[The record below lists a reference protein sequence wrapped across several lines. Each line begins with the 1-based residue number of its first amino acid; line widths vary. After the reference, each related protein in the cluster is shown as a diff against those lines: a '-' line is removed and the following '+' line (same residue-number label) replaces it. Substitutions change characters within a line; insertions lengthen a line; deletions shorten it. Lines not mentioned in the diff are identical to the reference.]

1 MTRPDES
8 EYTPFAKGYVEGVEG
23 TDIVGVLETQK
34 TAFVSLAK
42 TLDGLHRYEP
52 GKWSVNEVVGHMNDT
67 ERVFAYRTLC
77 VGRGDQSLF
86 PGFGQDDY
94 LATADFNRRTLS
106 DLIEEFA
113 LIRESSIRLL
123 RYMPEP
129 AWLRRGTVAGYSV
142 TTRGLAF
149 TLAGHEFH
157 HFKILR
163 DRYRSCE
170 LNPLPFGPK

>member
-1 MTRPDES
+1 MGRPDES
-8 EYTPFAKGYVEGVEG
+8 EYTPFASGYVDGVEG
-23 TDIVGVLETQK
+23 TDIVRILEARL
-34 TAFVSLAK
+34 TAFIPLAN
-42 TLDGLHRYEP
+42 TLDGSHCYAP
-52 GKWSVNEVVGHMNDT
+52 GKWTVNQVIGHINDT

-86 PGFGQDDY
+86 PGFEQDDY
-94 LATADFNRRTLS
+94 LAAADFNQRSLS

-113 LIRESSIRLL
+113 FIRESSIRLL
-123 RYMPEP
+123 RYMPEA
-129 AWLRRGTVAGYSV
+129 AWPRRGTVAGHSV

-163 DRYRSCE
+163 DRYR
-170 LNPLPFGPK
+170 